1 MSATTEYEPVI
12 GLEVHV
18 QLLTASK
25 IFCSCSTRF
34 GDPPNTNVCPVC
46 LGHPGALPVLN
57 RRAVEF
63 AVLAAMALNCEIR
76 ETSVFARKNYF
87 YPDLPKGY
95 QISQYDKPLAE
106 HGYIEIQSP
115 APSNALAMIRKRIGI
130 TRVHLEEDAGKSLH
144 DGFPGAATKT
154 AIDLNRTG
162 VPLIEIVSE
171 PDMRSPE
178 EARLYM
184 QKLREILVYLGVSSG
199 RMEEGSLRC
208 DANISIRPRGQ
219 EALGVKTEIKNM
231 NSFRSVERA
240 LEYEAQRQIAMARA
254 GETIHQ
260 ETRGWVETK
269 GITVP
274 QRSKEQAH
282 DYRYFPEPD
291 LPPLL
296 ISRVWVEELRA
307 QLPELPDARRA
318 RYHAEYGL
326 SAQDANVLTEDKAL
340 GDYFEQVMAVSQVSD
355 RKARAKAASNWLLS
369 EVVRLLKAHALSIQA
384 CALSPAALANLLD
397 LLDKERI
404 TGKQAKDVLDEAFA
418 SGEMPETIVTKK
430 GIKPPISDTGELERI
445 IEEVIANNAKAAS
458 DYRSGKTNALQS
470 LVGQVMKH
478 TRGQAKAD
486 IVQKLLRS
494 KLDETPQA

>member
-1 MSATTEYEPVI
+1 MTVSTQNTHIDTDFEIVI
-12 GLEVHV
+12 GLEVHS
-18 QLLTASK
+18 QLLTKSK
-25 IFCSCSTRF
+25 MFCSCST
-34 GDPPNTNVCPVC
+34 DYANAAPNTHVCPIC
-46 LGHPGALPVLN
+46 MGMPGVLPVIN
-57 RRAVEF
+57 KQAV
-63 AVLAAMALNCEIR
+63 AYTIMTALALNCTIPEY
-76 ETSVFARKNYF
+76 SKFDRKNYP
-87 YPDLPKGY
+87 YPDLMKGY
-95 QISQYDKPLAE
+95 QISQYDIPLSH
-106 HGYIEIQSP
+106 HGYLTIEH
-115 APSNALAMIRKRIGI
+115 NGHTRKIGI
-130 TRVHLEEDAGKSLH
+130 TRVHLEEDTARLLHHVGYSLV
-144 DGFPGAATKT
+144 D
-154 AIDLNRTG
+154 INRSGT
-162 VPLIEIVSE
+162 PLMEIVSE

-219 EALGVKTEIKNM
+219 KELGVKTEIKNM

-240 LEYEAQRQIAMARA
+240 LEFEAQRQITMARA
-254 GETIHQ
+254 GEPIYQ

-291 LPPLL
+291 LPPLV

-318 RYHAEYGL
+318 RYKSEYGL
-326 SAQDANVLTEDKAL
+326 SAQDANVMTEDKAL
-340 GDYFEQVMAVSQVSD
+340 GDYFEQVMAASHVSD
-355 RKARAKAASNWLLS
+355 RKVRAKVASNWLLS
-369 EVVRLLKAHALSIQA
+369 EVVRLLRANNISIQA
-384 CALSPAALANLLD
+384 SSLTPAALANLLD

-404 TGKQAKDVLDEAFA
+404 TGKQAKEVLDEAFA
-418 SGEMPETIVTKK
+418 TGEMPETIVEKK
-430 GIKPPISDTGELERI
+430 GIKPPISDQGELELI
-445 IEEVIANNAKAAS
+445 IEEVVASNTKVAN
-458 DYRSGKTNALQS
+458 DYRDGKTNALQF
-470 LVGQVMKH
+470 LVGQVMKR

-494 KLDETPQA
+494 KLGEAPQK